1 MRRRRGIVL
10 LLALLLALWLAPPP
24 NLRAQAADD
33 TAVDPNDGFA
43 SVPAF
48 SPGDLP
54 ARRAAS
60 CEDLRAMADALAAQQ
75 SARGDDPDTRIDLT
89 LAGPLVLVQRQGPLW
104 YLVMCR
110 DLRVMCVTYQDNGM
124 KPGDRVTMKGA
135 YRRVDQNHALL
146 DPCLANAD

>member
-1 MRRRRGIVL
+1 MMRRRGIAL
-10 LLALLLALWLAPPP
+10 LFALLLAAPQSA
-24 NLRAQAADD
+24 RAQAADEP
-33 TAVDPNDGFA
+33 ADPDDGFA
-43 SVPAF
+43 AAPAF
-48 SPGDLP
+48 SSGDLP

-60 CEDLRAMADALAAQQ
+60 CEEVRAMADALAARQ
-75 SARGDDPDTRIDLT
+75 SACGDDPDTRVDLT
-89 LAGPLVLVQRQGPLW
+89 LAGPLVAVQSAGPLW

-135 YRRVDQNHALL
+135 YRRVDPNHALL

>member
-1 MRRRRGIVL
+1 MRLRRGIVL
-10 LLALLLALWLAPPP
+10 LLALLLALWLAAPP

>member
-1 MRRRRGIVL
+1 MKAIVW
-10 LLALLLALWLAPPP
+10 LLALLLAVLPVRFAA
-24 NLRAQAADD
+24 AQPAADEN
-33 TAVDPNDGFA
+33 AVDPNDGYA
-43 SVPAF
+43 ALPAF

-60 CEDLRAMADALAAQQ
+60 CEDLRAMADALAARPSQP
-75 SARGDDPDTRIDLT
+75 GDAPDTRVDLT
-89 LAGPLVLVQRQGPLW
+89 LAGPLVAVQRAGPLW

-135 YRRVDQNHALL
+135 YRRVDPNHALL

>member
-1 MRRRRGIVL
+1 MRLRRGIVL
-10 LLALLLALWLAPPP
+10 LLALLLALWLAPSP

>member
-1 MRRRRGIVL
+1 MTRRRGIPL
-10 LLALLLALWLAPPP
+10 LLALLLAAPQ

-33 TAVDPNDGFA
+33 AAADPNDGFA

-54 ARRAAS
+54 ARRASS
-60 CEDLRAMADALAAQQ
+60 CEELRVMADALAAQQ
-75 SARGDDPDTRIDLT
+75 SARGDDPDTRVDLT
-89 LAGPLVLVQRQGPLW
+89 LAGPLVLVQRAGPLW

>member
-1 MRRRRGIVL
+1 MRAMAF
-10 LLALLLALWLAPPP
+10 LLALLLAVAP
-24 NLRAQAADD
+24 LRFAAAQPAAEEN
-33 TAVDPNDGFA
+33 AVDPNDGFA
-43 SVPAF
+43 SFPAF

-60 CEDLRAMADALAAQQ
+60 CEELRAMADALAARP
-75 SARGDDPDTRIDLT
+75 AEPGDDPDTRVDLT
-89 LAGPLVLVQRQGPLW
+89 LAAPLVAVQRAGPLW

-135 YRRVDQNHALL
+135 YRRVDPNHALL

>member
-1 MRRRRGIVL
+1 MRLRRGIVL